1 MKFIYSII
9 LFLGC
14 IIELSSQRVYYLSA
28 HINSANDQ
36 TIQLWKIYPDTLK
49 RPEDE
54 YLTAEGEFKVRWPF
68 QQNNDKEWEINFGDK
83 TGSIRQ
89 RWNNKPYEW
98 EMRLSGS
105 YLFFSPKW
113 PNQIDATDDWIIQ
126 FNDKNYSFRLR
137 YDSGF
142 CYGNLSDQDKSLV
155 KVYNS
160 RFKEFLDY
168 DCEATEAIEDEL
180 ILVSLF
186 LSMFYSIR

>member
-14 IIELSSQRVYYLSA
+14 ILELSSQRIYYLSA
-28 HINSANDQ
+28 LIIPGNDR
-36 TIQLWKIYPDTLK
+36 IQSWKIYPDTLK
-49 RPEDE
+49 RSEDE

-68 QQNNDKEWEINFGDK
+68 QKDNDKEWEINFGDK
-83 TGSIRQ
+83 AGSIRQ

-98 EMRLSGS
+98 EMRLNGN
-105 YLFFSPKW
+105 YLYFSPKW

-142 CYGNLSDQDKSLV
+142 CYGDLNYQDKNLI

-168 DCEATEAIEDEL
+168 DCKVNHVEVEDEL
-180 ILVSLF
+180 ILVSF
-186 LSMFYSIR
+186 FISMFYSIR